1 MSISNQEH
9 NVSNSIVNN
18 EDFNINYDNIDI
30 SSPESQINGNENLS
44 NNDTKSDSSFS
55 PTSSYISDSISC
67 ENLSCLSN
75 TPTSN
80 SVTSNNHNLSNYEYS
95 NRSLVRSSTSVSLE
109 SNTSTNTFGER
120 LHINSSNII
129 NTTRN
134 RKRTSFYSPNEDITA
149 GSNNRFTKGRRTD
162 QYDRDF

>member
-1 MSISNQEH
+1 MSASDQKH
-9 NVSNSIVNN
+9 NVSNNIINN
-18 EDFNINYDNIDI
+18 EDFNIDYDNIDI

-44 NNDTKSDSSFS
+44 NNDSKSDSSFS
-55 PTSSYISDSISC
+55 PTYSNISGSISY

-75 TPTSN
+75 TSISN
-80 SVTSNNHNLSNYEYS
+80 SVTSNNHNHLNCEYS
-95 NRSLVRSSTSVSLE
+95 NRNLVRSNTSVSVE
-109 SNTSTNTFGER
+109 SNISTNTFGDR
-120 LHINSSNII
+120 SHINSSNII

-134 RKRTSFYSPNEDITA
+134 RKRTSFYSPSEDKTA